1 MVFGLFSKGGS
12 LKRAQKKAMNRLAQS
27 ADRWAALEKLV
38 EDGSDESLLTVCKR
52 FSFTSLKLSDDE
64 QEKAWVV
71 SALTTKGES
80 ALPALRAYMKSAS
93 TVAYPL
99 RVLENVGSKDRIL
112 DVIDDLLSDEEPGY
126 TRDTAKRISY
136 IDWLGEWEAASD
148 AEVTSRV
155 VPYVADFDEEVR
167 FAAVEALS
175 MRATEDAAE
184 PLVTALL
191 REEEESDR
199 LRVRIAEVLADKE
212 LDLCGKKKKIAP
224 LLEDVLSDFRT
235 KRDKL
240 VRKTTKKT

>member
-27 ADRWAALEKLV
+27 ADRWAALQKLCD
-38 EDGSDESLLTVCKR
+38 DGSDESLFTVCKR

-71 SALTTKGES
+71 QALSLKGEA
-80 ALPALRAYMKSAS
+80 ALPALRRYMKSSS

-99 RVLENVGSKDRIL
+99 RVLESIPDKDRL
-112 DVIDDLLSDEEPGY
+112 LAVIDDLLSEEAPGY
-126 TRDTAKRISY
+126 TNDTAKRISY
-136 IDWLGEWEAASD
+136 IDWLGEWDAATD
-148 AEVTSRV
+148 DEITSRV
-155 VPYVADFDEEVR
+155 APYVADFDEQVR

-175 MRATEDAAE
+175 LRATEDAAE

-199 LRVRIAEVLADKE
+199 LKVRIAEVLADKE

-224 LLEDVLSDFRT
+224 LLDDVLSDFRT

-240 VRKTTKKT
+240 IHKTKKKK